1 MLNDIPD
8 DWDDEAPNDDSPE
21 VDFEVDPLVIH
32 EETEDEELDVESDE
46 DEAID
51 LEEAEEPGELLETA
65 IPEDVTPDPDVDNAV
80 VEFVD
85 LVNARDMD
93 GLVELLA
100 PDVECVFLSETSQA
114 GVIDGLSDL
123 IFRHPDL
130 VVTRGDLGP
139 TPVVATWL
147 LDADADHYRFSGMF
161 TFELSDD
168 GEGTIGR
175 LDYVEEVPDE
185 DLVVEVPEDCE
196 RPEWEDWSAQD
207 ET

>member
-8 DWDDEAPNDDSPE
+8 DWDDEASNDDSPE
-21 VDFEVDPLVIH
+21 VDFEVDPVVIH
-32 EETEDEELDVESDE
+32 EETEDEELDEDSDE
-46 DEAID
+46 E
-51 LEEAEEPGELLETA
+51 
-65 IPEDVTPDPDVDNAV
+65 TPDPDVDNAV

-100 PDVECVFLSETSQA
+100 PDVECVFLGETSQA

-168 GEGTIGR
+168 GEGTISR
-175 LDYVEEVPDE
+175 LDYVEEIPDE

>member
-1 MLNDIPD
+1 MPTDIPH
-8 DWDDEAPNDDSPE
+8 DWDYRAPNDDSPE

-32 EETEDEELDVESDE
+32 EEVEDEEFQVDFDE
-46 DEAID
+46 DEALDEDEGIGD
-51 LEEAEEPGELLETA
+51 LPDTGVPAATA
-65 IPEDVTPDPDVDNAV
+65 PDPDVDNAV

-93 GLVELLA
+93 GLAELLA
-100 PDVECVFLSETSQA
+100 PDAECAFLGETSQS

-139 TPVVATWL
+139 TPVAAVWL

-161 TFELSDD
+161 TFELSED
-168 GEGTIGR
+168 GEGTIDR
-175 LDYVEEVPDE
+175 LDYVEELPDE
-185 DLVVEVPEDCE
+185 DLVVEVPDDSE